1 MTARVFVQPT
11 GRRIAPF
18 NDGVSDVL
26 IRNRPLSSWQE
37 QMIRAAE
44 LQRTEKLVPP
54 SLVIPDTLF
63 ASGVALARFAEA
75 ANGSDA
81 VLVLKD
87 SVFGKH
93 TCSVQPQVTQVS
105 AGFRFD
111 AIRMVS
117 GAGSPPRD
125 VVVDP
130 EEQIVKMPIPT
141 GYSKEKEFEI
151 SLPRHPVMTIHH
163 WMHILDANQ
172 AAASMGVRQTPGWK
186 NGMRIAWAVL
196 RSLSLNR
203 WKVLSRLNTIGRKCD
218 IHPSAVV
225 EGSALGDRVTVGPL
239 ARVLFSCVG
248 DNAVI
253 MPGAQV
259 EASTLGERSV
269 VSQDTVLRLCVLYPE
284 AIAGQQLMQR
294 CVLGRR
300 AVTTLGSYFIDL
312 NFDRDIRVA
321 LDGELQSSGTNF
333 LGAAVGHGARVGTG
347 FWMASGR
354 AIPNDCLV
362 VRDPSNVITHISPD
376 LPPGQSLVNDGG
388 RLRPWNGGKEI

>member
-1 MTARVFVQPT
+1 VQST

-18 NDGVSDVL
+18 DDGVGDILV
-26 IRNRPLSSWQE
+26 RNRPLFAWQDD
-37 QMIRAAE
+37 MIRTAE
-44 LQRTEKLVPP
+44 LRRTQELEPP

-63 ASGVALARFAEA
+63 ASGVALARFVEA
-75 ANGSDA
+75 AKGGDA

-87 SVFGKH
+87 SVFGKR
-93 TCSVQPQVTQVS
+93 TFSVQREVARVS
-105 AGFRFD
+105 TGFRFE
-111 AIRMVS
+111 AIQMVS
-117 GAGSPPRD
+117 GDGGSPRE

-130 EEQIVKMPIPT
+130 EEQIVKMPMPIS
-141 GYSKEKEFEI
+141 YSKEKEVEI

-186 NGMRIAWAVL
+186 NGMRIAWAIL
-196 RSLSLNR
+196 RSLSVNK
-203 WKVLSRLNTIGRKCD
+203 WKVLRRLNTIGRKCD
-218 IHPSAVV
+218 IHPSAVL
-225 EGSALGDRVTVGPL
+225 EGSTLGDRVTVGPL
-239 ARVLFSCVG
+239 ARVLFSCIG

-253 MPGAQV
+253 MSGAQV
-259 EASTLGERSV
+259 EASTLGEGSV
-269 VSQDTVLRLCVLYPE
+269 VSQNTVLRLCVLYPE

-300 AVTTLGSYFIDL
+300 AVTTLGSYFIDF
-312 NFDRDIRVA
+312 NFEREIRVA
-321 LDGELQSSGTNF
+321 LDGQLQPSGTNF

-376 LPPGQSLVNDGG
+376 LPPGQSLVNEGG
-388 RLRPWNGGKEI
+388 WLRPWNDGKEV